1 MNIKSSK
8 YLKENYKLFNNTGAT
23 ADIYQDK
30 DNYLLLKIFRTR
42 KDEYDIDKWNKLSEL
57 KTNYFAFPIDIIYIR
72 NVIKGYTMYKK
83 DGLIF
88 DELDIDILIKD
99 FIEALKKLE
108 YDLRIISENN
118 IKILDLHT
126 GNILYDSSEKAI
138 NIIDSDEYGHL
149 CIYNDLY
156 VYNVRALANLILK
169 FIDIPLY
176 NKENINSIKE
186 LVNYVIYQINILEE
200 IYKIDIKSIRDI
212 KSLKKIKL

>member
-42 KDEYDIDKWNKLSEL
+42 KDEYDMDKWNKLSEL

-126 GNILYDSSEKAI
+126 GNILYDSNEKAI

-200 IYKIDIKSIRDI
+200 IYKMDIKSISDI

>member
-42 KDEYDIDKWNKLSEL
+42 KDEYDKDKWNKLSDL

-99 FIEALKKLE
+99 FIDALKKLE

-126 GNILYDSSEKAI
+126 GNILYDSIEKAI

-156 VYNVRALANLILK
+156 VYNVRTIANLILK
-169 FIDIPLY
+169 FINIPLY

-186 LVNYVIYQINILEE
+186 LVNYIIYQINILEE
-200 IYKIDIKSIRDI
+200 IYKIDIKSISDI

>member
-8 YLKENYKLFNNTGAT
+8 YLKENYKLFNSTGAT

-42 KDEYDIDKWNKLSEL
+42 KDEYDKDKWNKLSKL

-88 DELDIDILIKD
+88 DELGIDILIKD

-126 GNILYDSSEKAI
+126 GNILYDSNENVI

-156 VYNVRALANLILK
+156 VYNVRSIANLILK
-169 FIDIPLY
+169 FIDIPIY

-186 LVNYVIYQINILEE
+186 LVNYIIYQINILEE
-200 IYKIDIKSIRDI
+200 IYKMDIKSISDI

>member
-83 DGLIF
+83 DGLIWVV
-88 DELDIDILIKD
+88 
-99 FIEALKKLE
+99 
-108 YDLRIISENN
+108 S
-118 IKILDLHT
+118 
-126 GNILYDSSEKAI
+126 
-138 NIIDSDEYGHL
+138 
-149 CIYNDLY
+149 
-156 VYNVRALANLILK
+156 
-169 FIDIPLY
+169 
-176 NKENINSIKE
+176 
-186 LVNYVIYQINILEE
+186 
-200 IYKIDIKSIRDI
+200 
-212 KSLKKIKL
+212 